1 MVAFRFSNALSLPV
15 LPAKEIP
22 DGTIEGSAGR
32 VSAIPAKQ
40 KKNNPPPNVV
50 EYALLQPDN
59 DEAVDGVETNAI
71 YFGHG
76 VRGRVAG
83 RASTCSQA

>member
-59 DEAVDGVETNAI
+59 DEARVETNAI

-83 RASTCSQA
+83 PASTCSQA